1 MLING
6 AETMA
11 IRSSVENT
19 GRKENGHITEI
30 MKKFKSLMYKPLPHG
45 LFIEESSIN
54 GQGLHTNIKLAKGTN
69 LGMSHVKL
77 GELLLRT
84 PMGGFINHSN
94 DPNCVKIESV
104 TRQRVT
110 PLYDHDF
117 TKWDLVTIKDID
129 AGEELTVRYTFYK
142 I

>member
-1 MLING
+1 
-6 AETMA
+6 
-11 IRSSVENT
+11 
-19 GRKENGHITEI
+19 
-30 MKKFKSLMYKPLPHG
+30 MYQPLPPSLTIQTSKVDGLG
-45 LFIEESSIN
+45 LFTKE
-54 GQGLHTNIKLAKGTN
+54 KLSADTN
-69 LGMSHVKL
+69 LGMSHIELGKL
-77 GELLLRT
+77 TLRT
-84 PMGGFINHSN
+84 PLGGFINHSD

-104 TRQRVT
+104 TRERVN